1 MLHPLLHMKLCAV
14 VSDKEKKPSFDVRI
28 SKKVIKLLEAGCQQ
42 TVAGSLISLAHVNLL
57 VS

>member
-1 MLHPLLHMKLCAV
+1 MKLRAV
-14 VSDKEKKPSFDVRI
+14 VSAKEKKQPSFDVRI
-28 SKKVIKLLEAGCQQ
+28 SKKVIKLFEAGCQQ